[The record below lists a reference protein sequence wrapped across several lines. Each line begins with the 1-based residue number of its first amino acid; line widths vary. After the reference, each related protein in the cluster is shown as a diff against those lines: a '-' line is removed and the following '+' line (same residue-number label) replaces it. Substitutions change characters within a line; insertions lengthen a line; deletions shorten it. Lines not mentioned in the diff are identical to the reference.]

1 MATAQIRKLILLG
14 CTACAASAFM
24 AGGPRLPQSAPR
36 AVSSSTTL
44 GNIRMI
50 NLFGN
55 TGLRERDPSRCA
67 WHA

>member
-14 CTACAASAFM
+14 CMACAASAFM
-24 AGGPRLPQSAPR
+24 AGGVRLPQSAPR
-36 AVSSSTTL
+36 AVSSSTPL

-55 TGLRERDPSRCA
+55 TGLCVCAPSRA